1 MRFINLSATI
11 DPSDPGAKP
20 YERVEVRYTVH
31 TEGAAQIQALLGVPP
46 DLLRDREGWA
56 IEEFTTLGTHSVTH
70 VDAPWPRPAHIN
82 LFELSGLR

>member
-1 MRFINLSATI
+1 MRFIDLSATI

-31 TEGAAQIQALLGVPP
+31 TEGAAQIQGMLGVPP

-56 IEEFTTLGTHSVTH
+56 T
-70 VDAPWPRPAHIN
+70 RPASWQFFLIEN
-82 LFELSGLR
+82 RSDTW